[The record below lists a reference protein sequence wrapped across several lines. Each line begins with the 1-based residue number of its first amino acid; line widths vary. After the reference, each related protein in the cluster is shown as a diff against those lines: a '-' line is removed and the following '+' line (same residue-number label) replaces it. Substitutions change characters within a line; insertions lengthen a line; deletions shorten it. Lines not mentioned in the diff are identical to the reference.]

1 MAVGELESPLN
12 ACVITLTFD
21 LKPVIYYIT
30 HESYLKLN
38 VYIVLVNAAVAQ
50 GLTSLSCTGGNCF
63 VLLLLGLAC
72 SHRGPVSR
80 T

>member
-1 MAVGELESPLN
+1 MAVGELGSSLN

-50 GLTSLSCTGGNCF
+50 GFKSLSCMGGK
-63 VLLLLGLAC
+63 LLCIAPIGSGLF
-72 SHRGPVSR
+72 SQRSS
-80 T
+80 